1 VTETLVVIFPFD
13 RWIEFSTESLS
24 FVSIHFIV
32 VYIILYFDV
41 ESLSSV
47 VYILDLDLDSCMLR
61 LLIYGRYF
69 SSICQFFTFMFHFL
83 P

>member
-1 VTETLVVIFPFD
+1 MTETLVVIFPFY

-41 ESLSSV
+41 ESLSSI
-47 VYILDLDLDSCMLR
+47 VYVLDLDFASCM
-61 LLIYGRYF
+61 
-69 SSICQFFTFMFHFL
+69 
-83 P
+83 